1 MERILRISGAYDGR
15 DHPRNYGIGAMSIW
29 LAVKGNKGGVSCKF
43 GTSWYLPQNQPSSL
57 GMLSQHPFNPCEE
70 LMQPKGWDISYHSK
84 EQNYDWVTPTKDC
97 ELTDGDCWC
106 DGSSL
111 QAQKQWLPVFLHE
124 GSEGIFKRLEQ
135 FYESHFNGADRPNM
149 TPIPHSFGE

>member
-1 MERILRISGAYDGR
+1 MERIIRIQGAYDGR
-15 DHPRNYGIGAMSIW
+15 DHPKNYGIGGMKIW
-29 LAVKGNKGGVSCKF
+29 LAVKGEKGGVSCTF
-43 GTSWYLPQNQPSSL
+43 GTSWYLPQNQSASFV
-57 GMLSQHPFNPCEE
+57 MLSGPPFDLCQE

-84 EQNYDWVTPTKDC
+84 EQNYEWATPVKDC

-111 QAQKQWLPVFLHE
+111 QAQEVWLPVFLHE

-135 FYESHFNGADRPNM
+135 YYLHHFEGAEYPDM
-149 TPIPHSFGE
+149 TPIARTFGD